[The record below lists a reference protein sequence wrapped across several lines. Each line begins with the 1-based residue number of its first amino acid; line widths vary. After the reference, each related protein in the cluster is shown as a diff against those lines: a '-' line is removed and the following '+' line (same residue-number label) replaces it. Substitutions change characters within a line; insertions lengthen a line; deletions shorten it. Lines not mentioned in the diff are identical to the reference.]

1 MCPVGAAL
9 SSVAGFPSQN
19 VTCQDTFGRVERK
32 SVTQPLPWRIGARNE
47 PVSLIERVTF
57 ATNASR
63 SGLKLTMAVTLRTDM
78 AKLEQEAAD
87 LHWFLDEMV
96 KLPVAQTEMVN

>member
-1 MCPVGAAL
+1 MGSSRPEADTSKLEADVTPWWWAPYWDARMPEIQRAL
-9 SSVAGFPSQN
+9 RVLTSIRHVE
-19 VTCQDTFGRVERK
+19 VTGI
-32 SVTQPLPWRIGARNE
+32 SI
-47 PVSLIERVTF
+47 
-57 ATNASR
+57 SR

-87 LHWFLDEMV
+87 LHWFLDEMI

>member
-1 MCPVGAAL
+1 
-9 SSVAGFPSQN
+9 
-19 VTCQDTFGRVERK
+19 VTGI
-32 SVTQPLPWRIGARNE
+32 SI
-47 PVSLIERVTF
+47 
-57 ATNASR
+57 SR